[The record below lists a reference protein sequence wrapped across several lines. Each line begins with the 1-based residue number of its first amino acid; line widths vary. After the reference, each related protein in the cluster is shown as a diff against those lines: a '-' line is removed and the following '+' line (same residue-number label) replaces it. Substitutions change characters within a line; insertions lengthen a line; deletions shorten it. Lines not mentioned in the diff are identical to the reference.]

1 MQCPHLAESQNLLDL
16 AVWVFS
22 QYSVCNVK
30 LSFTKFV
37 KQYADFS
44 VGVDGLKQYDNEV
57 KSGEFPSE
65 AHTYRKKIMSEV
77 DIND

>member
-1 MQCPHLAESQNLLDL
+1 MIGIGAGKETDGQVLVYHDLLNYGIDRQ
-16 AVWVFS
+16 A
-22 QYSVCNVK
+22 
-30 LSFTKFV
+30 KFV